1 MFVPRIGQVKQLQN
15 TTEELFDIGRTV
27 TIADAAQQMT
37 RHGIGSLAVFDENRK
52 FVGIITERD
61 MLSKVLAKSL
71 SPKEVLVKDIM
82 SASVFSCTPQTGVTE
97 AEALMAE
104 HQIRHLPVLDDGKAV
119 AMISSRDLIAYRL
132 KTNKDMQIAAEQL
145 AMLPTGLKSLEL
157 EDVVSLAINE
167 VPKSFGAQAAV
178 LCLAAKDLS
187 KPIIHCNNCRKSHKH
202 LLEALCE
209 KMPQSVQIH
218 TETTCTGREDSACIL
233 SKLVIPLKIHDQS
246 AGPADKDAINGF
258 LCICRSMNPNE
269 KPEQSLLYK
278 ASLLQQILNINLTN
292 AKLYKSYL
300 DARRDSDTDPL
311 TGVGTRRV
319 LENVLKAECARSAR
333 YQRIFSV
340 AIADLDR
347 FKQINDRSGHAAGDR
362 ALKLLA
368 KLIRRNIRETD
379 FVVARYGGDEF
390 VIVMPETPLS
400 GGQILLE
407 RIRRQVTKLSIP
419 TVENPAIS
427 CGVTEWNPSPP
438 DTPETIMERADTAL
452 YEAKR
457 TGRNKVVA
465 LPPAQLPVH

>member
-1 MFVPRIGQVKQLQN
+1 MFEPRIGQVKQLQN
-15 TTEELFDIGRTV
+15 TAVELYDIAQSA
-27 TIADAAQQMT
+27 TIADVAQQMT
-37 RHGIGSLAVFDENRK
+37 RHGVGSLAVLDENRN

-71 SPKEVLVKDIM
+71 PPKQTLVGDIM
-82 SASVFSCTPQTGVTE
+82 SASVLSCTPQTSVTE
-97 AEALMAE
+97 AEALMAK
-104 HQIRHLPVLDDGKAV
+104 HQIRHLPILHDGKAV
-119 AMISSRDLIAYRL
+119 GMISGRDLIAYRL
-132 KTNKDMQIAAEQL
+132 KSNKDMQVAAEQL

-167 VPKSFGAQAAV
+167 VPKTFGAQAAV
-178 LCLAAKDLS
+178 LCLAARDLS
-187 KPIIHCNNCRKSHKH
+187 KPIINCNNCRKPHKQ
-202 LLEALCE
+202 LLNAVSDN
-209 KMPQSVQIH
+209 MPQSVQVDID
-218 TETTCTGREDSACIL
+218 TTCSGCQDSACTI
-233 SKLVIPLKIHDQS
+233 SKLVIPLNIRDQS
-246 AGPADKDAINGF
+246 AAPTDKAAVNGF
-258 LCICRSMNPNE
+258 LCMCRPVRPGE

-278 ASLLQQILNINLTN
+278 ASLLQQVLNVNLTN

-333 YQRIFSV
+333 YHRIFSL
-340 AIADLDR
+340 AILDLDR

-362 ALKLLA
+362 ALKHLA
-368 KLIRRNIRETD
+368 NLIRKNIRETD

-390 VIVMPETPLS
+390 VLVMPETPLS
-400 GGQILLE
+400 GGQVLLE
-407 RIRRQVTKLSIP
+407 RIRRQVAKLSIP
-419 TVENPAIS
+419 AVENPTVS
-427 CGVTEWNPSPP
+427 SGVTEWNPSPP

-465 LPPAQLPVH
+465 LPPAQLPIH